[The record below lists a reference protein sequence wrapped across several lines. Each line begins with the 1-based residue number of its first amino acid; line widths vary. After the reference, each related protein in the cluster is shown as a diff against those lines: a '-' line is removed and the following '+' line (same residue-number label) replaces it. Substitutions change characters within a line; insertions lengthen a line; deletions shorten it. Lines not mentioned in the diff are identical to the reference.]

1 MARRSGSIPRRGS
14 QLVVCLYPEADPRPV
29 EEVAKA
35 EQGQCHLLFSRTA
48 ERLIFEANDC
58 ERQCGV
64 RPPDLTR
71 YFRVRVPV
79 ARMQDVAERL
89 RQSKAVEGAYITP
102 AVALP
107 TPHKLKPKKAK
118 PPVPTPPFTDR
129 QGYLDKAPGGVD
141 ARFAWGIGTGGGR
154 GSGVKIIHIE
164 GAWDFGHEDLAQNFG
179 GVKGTQQSASH
190 WRQHGTAVLG
200 VLGGDVGNAGVTGV
214 APGAALQAIAV
225 GTLDDPEGPEV
236 GTAIRQAANALRPG
250 DIILLELQHPG
261 PRVGFEESDN
271 RAGYIMPEWWPETFA
286 ALKYANSRGVIV
298 VEAAG
303 NGGEDLDHS
312 DFDAPDVGFPKS
324 WKNPFGRRNGVDSGA
339 IVVGAGA
346 PPPGT
351 HGRDIHGPDRS
362 RLVFSNYG
370 SMLDVQAWGKEV
382 TTCGY
387 GSLQG
392 GPSEKR
398 WYTDEFGGTS
408 SAAPIVAG
416 VLACVQGILRE
427 RGVSP
432 LTPAQARQLLH
443 ETGSPQQDAQGRPA
457 TERIGNRPDL
467 REIISRLKLMGPA

>member
-29 EEVAKA
+29 AEVARA
-35 EQGQCHLLFSRTA
+35 AQGKCHLLFSRTP
-48 ERLIFEANDC
+48 ERLIYEAEAC
-58 ERQCGV
+58 ERECGV

-79 ARMQDVAERL
+79 ARMQEVARRMRETD
-89 RQSKAVEGAYITP
+89 AVAGAYIAP
-102 AVALP
+102 AVTLP
-107 TPHKLKPKKAK
+107 TPHRLKPKKAR
-118 PPVPTPPFTDR
+118 PPVPTPSFRSR
-129 QGYLDKAPGGVD
+129 QGYLEEAPGGVD
-141 ARFAWGIGTGGGR
+141 APFAWSIGKGGGQ
-154 GSGVKIIHIE
+154 GQGVKVVHIE
-164 GAWDFGHEDLAQNFG
+164 GAWDHGHEDLAQNFG
-179 GVKGTQQSASH
+179 GVLGTQQSASH

-200 VLGGDVGNAGVTGV
+200 ILGGDVGDAGVTGV
-214 APGAALQAIAV
+214 APKAALQAIAV

-236 GTAIRQAANALRPG
+236 GTAIRQAANALRSG

-261 PRVGFEESDN
+261 PRVGFEESAN
-271 RAGYIMPEWWPETFA
+271 RQGYVMTEWWPETFD
-286 ALKYANSRGVIV
+286 ALRYAHSRGVIV

-303 NGGEDLDHS
+303 NGGEDLDHPEY
-312 DFDAPDVGFPKS
+312 DTADAGFPRT
-324 WKNPFGRRNGVDSGA
+324 WKNPLGRRNGVDSGA

-346 PPPGT
+346 PPPQT
-351 HGRDIHGPDRS
+351 HGRSHGPDRS

-370 SMLDVQAWGKEV
+370 SMVDVQAWGKEV

-427 RGVSP
+427 RGERP
-432 LTPAQARQLLH
+432 LTPAQARQLLR
-443 ETGSPQQDAQGRPA
+443 ETGSPQQAAPGRPV
-457 TERIGNRPDL
+457 TERIGTRANL
-467 REIISRLKLMGPA
+467 REIIGALKLKGLV